1 MVFSLKTNRRRM
13 LVLLGIIAV
22 LAVVYYAVCVRPAGE
37 SGIAGATNA
46 ERLAYINSFGWTVE
60 TEPEEIAEVTIP
72 AQFNDVYTAY
82 NELQKQ
88 SGFDLLPHAGKICTQ
103 YKYTVTNHTAGSS
116 VYLCLLVREGVIIG
130 ADVSSAEL
138 GGFMHGIEEAPGTS
152 SVPEET
158 ASSAES
164 SQTEE
169 NTSAA
174 G

>member
-22 LAVVYYAVCVRPAGE
+22 LAVVYFAVCAHPAGE

-60 TEPEEIAEVTIP
+60 TEPLEIAEVTIP
-72 AQFNDVYTAY
+72 AEFNDVYTAY

-88 SGFDLLPHAGKICTQ
+88 SGFDLLQHAGKVCTQ
-103 YKYTVTNHTAGSS
+103 YKYTVTNHTAGSG
-116 VYLCLLVREGVIIG
+116 VYLCLLVRDGAIIG
-130 ADVSSAEL
+130 ADVSSADL
-138 GGFMHGIEEAPGTS
+138 GGFMHGIEDVPGTS
-152 SVPEET
+152 SAPEEPV
-158 ASSAES
+158 SSAES
-164 SQTEE
+164 STEE

-174 G
+174 E